1 MSRCCEASNRD
12 VRCAVLSGQVFNEHL
27 ALRIDNRERIEGVN
41 LFGAQVIRKGDRRHL
56 DAFDDDR
63 GLIATRP
70 SLPVILPEARACVR
84 RWRGSQCHNGPQQ
97 CRVGAFPDSP
107 GTSHFYQFPLLVW
120 SRRYSPGNLTV
131 VGAGRRDIGRDESVD
146 GRRHA
151 RPLLLAPIA
160 YAVYSRSDIPSMQW
174 GFEVS
179 IKHSLLVLL
188 AEGDRYGYELRQEF
202 EGRTGGVWPLNVG
215 QVYTTLERLERDG
228 LVTREESD
236 SGRQVRYRLADA
248 GRAEVQQW
256 WSSPV
261 PFTTSTSGRSGNCR
275 TTSSNICP
283 SRRYRNPAA

>member
-1 MSRCCEASNRD
+1 
-12 VRCAVLSGQVFNEHL
+12 
-27 ALRIDNRERIEGVN
+27 
-41 LFGAQVIRKGDRRHL
+41 
-56 DAFDDDR
+56 
-63 GLIATRP
+63 
-70 SLPVILPEARACVR
+70 
-84 RWRGSQCHNGPQQ
+84 
-97 CRVGAFPDSP
+97 
-107 GTSHFYQFPLLVW
+107 
-120 SRRYSPGNLTV
+120 
-131 VGAGRRDIGRDESVD
+131 
-146 GRRHA
+146 
-151 RPLLLAPIA
+151 
-160 YAVYSRSDIPSMQW
+160 MQW

-261 PFTTSTSGRSGNCR
+261 PVQKVGRDDVALKIALAASTPGVDVLAVIHAQRRAVMASLQDLNRAKRTGGDEAWELVADALIFRAEAEVRWLDHTETRLAQRGPATASGGREMPHTPDVGAPEAV
-275 TTSSNICP
+275 TASSEGAQ
-283 SRRYRNPAA
+283 R